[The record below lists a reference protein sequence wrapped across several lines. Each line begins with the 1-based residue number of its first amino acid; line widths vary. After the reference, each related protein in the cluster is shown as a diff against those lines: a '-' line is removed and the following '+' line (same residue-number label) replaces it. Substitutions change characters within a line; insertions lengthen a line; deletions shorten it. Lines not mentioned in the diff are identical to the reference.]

1 MVVPF
6 VSACRVL
13 VRPACVSSLKLE
25 RLESGQSLNMLLREQ
40 HVQGQVFKIV
50 FVYSVDGFISA
61 K

>member
-1 MVVPF
+1 MRVVFLFGQPVF
-6 VSACRVL
+6 QA
-13 VRPACVSSLKLE
+13 SSCLLE
-25 RLESGQSLNMLLREQ
+25 RLESGQSWNMLLRER